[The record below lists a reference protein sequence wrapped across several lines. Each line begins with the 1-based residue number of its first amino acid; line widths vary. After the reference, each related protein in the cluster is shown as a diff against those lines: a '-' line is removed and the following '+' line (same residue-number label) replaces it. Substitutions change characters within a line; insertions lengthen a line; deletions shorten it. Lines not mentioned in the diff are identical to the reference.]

1 MSRKPFIVP
10 VFIPHIGCPHRCV
23 FCNQKSITGSRND
36 RPSPDQIKEQISE
49 FLGFKGD
56 NRGRVEVAFYGGNFL
71 GLNTSYRHSLL
82 KQAQEFVNAGRID
95 SIRFSTRPDTI
106 SSTSLEELAPYTVG
120 TVEIGLQSMD
130 DKVLTMSRRGHS
142 ANATIRAVE
151 ILRNRGLNVGLQIMP
166 GLPGDMLQSILETG
180 NSVVKLKPDFVRI
193 YPTVVI
199 RDTVLEKW
207 YNSGKF
213 QPLSLDEA
221 VDVTKRLYLLFEG
234 QGISVIRIGLH
245 AGSSLL
251 EPGNIVAG
259 PFHPAFG
266 HLVHSAVF
274 FDLAARKLETQN
286 DIAKRVK
293 LMVHPKDVSKAIGL
307 KKENINR
314 LIAQFGLEKLCV
326 VSDRKIPRDT
336 LKIANW

>member
-36 RPSPDQIKEQISE
+36 RLSPNQIKEQISE

-71 GLNTSYRHSLL
+71 GLNTSYRNSFL
-82 KQAQEFVNAGRID
+82 KQVQEFVNTGRVD

-106 SSTSLEELAPYTVG
+106 SSTSLEELTPYSVG
-120 TVEIGLQSMD
+120 AVEIGLQSMD
-130 DKVLTMSRRGHS
+130 DNVLTMSQRGHS
-142 ANATIRAVE
+142 ANDSSTAVE
-151 ILRNRGLNVGLQIMP
+151 ILKNRGINVGLQIMP
-166 GLPGDMLQSILETG
+166 GLPGDTLQSILKTG
-180 NSVVKLKPDFVRI
+180 NRVVELKPDFVRI

-199 RDTVLEKW
+199 RDTTLEKW

-213 QPLSLDEA
+213 EPLSLYEA

-234 QGISVIRIGLH
+234 EGISVIRMGLH

-266 HLVHSAVF
+266 HLVHSAIF

-286 DIAKRVK
+286 DIPNRVK
-293 LMVHPKDVSKAIGL
+293 LIVHPEDISKAIGF
-307 KKENINR
+307 KKENVNR
-314 LIAQFGLEKLCV
+314 LTEQFGVKELCFV
-326 VSDRKIPRDT
+326 PDQEIPRGT
-336 LKIANW
+336 VEIAKR